1 MLWKKMINF
10 CKNANCPSS
19 PDLLKFQY
27 GAISQKEKRGIERHL
42 TACDFCAS
50 EVEFYKHYPQ
60 SEEKIE
66 TAEIPKPL
74 YELAKALLG
83 NRRNDFSLLNKL
95 LGESETVK
103 I

>member
-1 MLWKKMINF
+1 MINF

-19 PDLLKFQY
+19 HELLNFQI
-27 GAISQKEKRGIERHL
+27 GEKSAAEQRKIRAHL
-42 TACDFCAS
+42 TECEFCAA
-50 EVEFYKHYPQ
+50 ELEFYTHYPQ
-60 SEEKIE
+60 EDEKVE

-83 NRRNDFSLLNKL
+83 NRRNDFSLLNKM
-95 LGESETVK
+95 LGENERLMFEK

>member
-1 MLWKKMINF
+1 MINF

-19 PDLLKFQY
+19 HQLLNFQ
-27 GAISQKEKRGIERHL
+27 IDEVSTMEKRRICAHL
-42 TACDFCAS
+42 AECEFCAA
-50 EVEFYKHYPQ
+50 ELEFYTHYPQ
-60 SEEKIE
+60 EDEKVE

-83 NRRNDFSLLNKL
+83 NRRNDYSLLNKL
-95 LGESETVK
+95 LGENERWMLEK

>member
-1 MLWKKMINF
+1 MINF

-19 PDLLKFQY
+19 HELLNFQTE
-27 GAISQKEKRGIERHL
+27 AISAAEKHKIRTHL
-42 TACDFCAS
+42 VECEFCAA
-50 EVEFYKHYPQ
+50 ELEFYTHYPQ
-60 SEEKIE
+60 EEEKVE

-95 LGESETVK
+95 LSENECWTLEK